1 MSDTGGFRRAMLVMT
16 ASSMLVPVVGIV
28 TAPILAQALGV
39 AGRGEA
45 AAVIAPNLL
54 VVSVATLGLP
64 EALTYHL
71 AKRPHSSRVALW
83 WASLFSAVLGA
94 ACLIGVFFA
103 ASFLSAGDADLAD
116 LMVLGT
122 ALAIPALFVNLLRG
136 AASGRQMWTAV
147 AMERITNSLLR
158 LVVLAALALTGH
170 LDVLS
175 AVLVMTIAP
184 IVAGAVYWKLALA
197 PPLPPA
203 EPGPQV
209 HMASALLSFGSKIWL
224 GAVASMLMARLSQ
237 LLVIPLSDA
246 TQLGI
251 LVVAITISDVPF
263 IVAQTVR
270 DVVFGADSARADPER
285 LALTARLATLIAL
298 TGSLVLG
305 GSLPFW
311 ISTLFGE
318 GFDGAIGPTWL
329 LLASSVI
336 SVPGLIAGAGLAS
349 AGRPGLRSVALIV
362 ALVTNLIGIVVLTPA
377 LGAVGAATAA
387 LMGSALSTAFGVLM
401 VARLLSMP
409 SAAFVLPRR
418 SDIAVLVSEGMRVV
432 RRVGPRR
439 SRQPR

>member
-45 AAVIAPNLL
+45 AAAVAPNLL

-64 EALTYHL
+64 EALTFHL

-83 WASLFSAVLGA
+83 WASLFSAALGA

-103 ASFLSAGDADLAD
+103 TSFLSAGDEELAD

-147 AMERITNSLLR
+147 ALERISNSVLR
-158 LVVLAALALTGH
+158 LVALAVLALTGH
-170 LDVLS
+170 LDVLN

-184 IVAGAVYWKLALA
+184 VVAGAVYWKLALA
-197 PPLPPA
+197 PPVPPA
-203 EPGPQV
+203 ELGPQPRI
-209 HMASALLSFGSKIWL
+209 ASALLSFGSKIWL

-246 TQLGI
+246 AQLGI

-285 LALTARLATLIAL
+285 LALTARLTTLIAL
-298 TGSLVLG
+298 AGSLVLG
-305 GSLPFW
+305 GSLPLW
-311 ISTLFGE
+311 ISRLFGE
-318 GFDGAIGPTWL
+318 GFEEAIGPTWL

-336 SVPGLIAGAGLAS
+336 LVPGLIAGAGLAS
-349 AGRPGLRSVALIV
+349 AGRPGLRSMALVV
-362 ALVTNLIGIVVLTPA
+362 ALVTNLVGLVVLVPPLGA
-377 LGAVGAATAA
+377 LGAAAAA
-387 LMGSALSTAFGVLM
+387 LLGSAFSTAFGVVM
-401 VARLLSMP
+401 VSKLVSMP
-409 SAAFVLPRR
+409 AVAFLLPRR
-418 SDIAVLVSEGMRVV
+418 SDVDVLSAEGMRAV
-432 RRVGPRR
+432 RRVTGRGGRVRR
-439 SRQPR
+439 